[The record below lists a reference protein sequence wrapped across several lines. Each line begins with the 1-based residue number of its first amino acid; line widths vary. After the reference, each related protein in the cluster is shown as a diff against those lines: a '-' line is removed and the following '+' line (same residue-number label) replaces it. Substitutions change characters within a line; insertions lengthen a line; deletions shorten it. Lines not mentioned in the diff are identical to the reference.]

1 MNNNNITR
9 FSLPD
14 KLARIERPKCINPN
28 KEYRILVPLNGDA
41 EERMYRYDL
50 YQDGEIRP
58 EFYGIEFHED
68 TFYYMETRLF
78 AFLNVE
84 CGLLI
89 NMYEE
94 EVLDNDLL
102 DKAIK
107 VINLVISHSEDDVL
121 FEFANK
127 LIDCINV
134 AKQQSTVVGFY
145 F

>member
-1 MNNNNITR
+1 MKKNNIIQ

-14 KLARIERPKCINPN
+14 ELANIEKPKCINLSN
-28 KEYRILVPLNGDA
+28 EYRILVPFDDKT

-78 AFLNVE
+78 GFLNVE

-94 EVLDNDLL
+94 EVLENDLL
-102 DKAIK
+102 DKAIN
-107 VINLVISHSEDDVL
+107 VINLVIDNSEDDVL
-121 FEFANK
+121 SDFANK
-127 LIDCINV
+127 LIDCINI
-134 AKQQSTVVGFY
+134 AKQQGTVVGFY